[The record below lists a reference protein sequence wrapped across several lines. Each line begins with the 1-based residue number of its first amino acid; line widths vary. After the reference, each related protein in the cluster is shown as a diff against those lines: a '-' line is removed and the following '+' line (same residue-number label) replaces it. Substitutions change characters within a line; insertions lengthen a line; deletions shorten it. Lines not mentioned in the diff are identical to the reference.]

1 MRMLGKNKQKIKYAL
16 FVREEEIQIKSGT
29 TWIKTGEFKQIYSTP
44 VEFLA
49 NISFGGGDAKAVE
62 FGVDLSDYDATVI
75 CHKGL
80 VPLTETSL
88 IWHTSEPRYDGNV
101 LNPRSADYKVVR
113 CIHELNDDYYI
124 LQRLVK

>member
-1 MRMLGKNKQKIKYAL
+1 MRLLGKNKQKLKYAL
-16 FVREEEIQIKSGT
+16 FNREEEVLVKSGT
-29 TWIKTGEFKQIYSTP
+29 TYLKTGEFKQIYNAP

-49 NISFGGGDAKAVE
+49 IISFGGGDAKAME
-62 FGVDLSDYDATVI
+62 FGVDLSEYDATVI
-75 CHKGL
+75 CHKNL

-88 IWHTSEPRYDGNV
+88 IWHLSEPRYDGNV
-101 LNPRSADYKVVR
+101 LDPRSADYKVIK